1 MERYS
6 RQIHLIGRDGQEKL
20 ASSSVAVIGVGGLG
34 SAASIYLVAAGIGRL
49 FIIDDGLVEL
59 SNLQRQILYTVDDVG
74 KPKVFVAKERLEK
87 LNPNTEIIPIKG
99 KFTMEKADEILSQ
112 VDLAID
118 ALDNWETRIILDKAA
133 WRHGKPY
140 IHAGVHGFYGQLTVL
155 VPGKTPCLRCI
166 FPSKTRTEQPIPV
179 FSTTPGVLGVLE
191 ANEAL
196 KLLLGKGEPLMNKIL
211 IYDGLIGLFEI
222 VEINISPNC
231 PVCIEG

>member
-59 SNLQRQILYTVDDVG
+59 SNLQRQILYTVDDIG

-166 FPSKTRTEQPIPV
+166 FPSKIRIKQPIPV

-211 IYDGLIGLFEI
+211 IYDGLTGLFEI
-222 VEINISPNC
+222 LKINISPNC
-231 PVCIEG
+231 PACIEG

>member
-6 RQIHLIGRDGQEKL
+6 RQIPLIGRDGQEKL

-59 SNLQRQILYTVDDVG
+59 SNLQRQILYTVDDIG
-74 KPKVFVAKERLEK
+74 KPKVFAARERLEK
-87 LNPNTEIIPIKG
+87 INPNTEIIPVKG
-99 KFTMEKADEILSQ
+99 KFTIEKADEILPQ

-166 FPSKTRTEQPIPV
+166 FPSKTRMEQPIPV
-179 FSTTPGVLGVLE
+179 FPTTPGVLGVLE

-222 VEINISPNC
+222 VEVNISPNC
-231 PVCIEG
+231 PVCREE